1 MFRMLVAV
9 DGSEHSDNAVRH
21 AVRCAQHMRDAH
33 VLLVNVQRPPM
44 SGEVSNLLTGDEV
57 AAMHEERGKS
67 SLDRALALMAGSGV
81 EVAVEVAIGRPAET
95 LVERARHHACDLI
108 VIGSHRHGRVGAIV
122 LGSVTNKVMHLS
134 PIAVT
139 VVK

>member
-1 MFRMLVAV
+1 MAV
-9 DGSEHSDNAVRH
+9 DGSEKSDNAVRH
-21 AVRCAQHMRDAH
+21 AIRCAQHMRDVH

-44 SGEVSNLLTGDEV
+44 SGEVSNLLTGEEV
-57 AAMHEERGKS
+57 AAMHEERGKA
-67 SLDRALALMAGSGV
+67 SLDRAVDLAAGSGV
-81 EVAVEVAIGRPAET
+81 DLAVEVAIGRPAET
-95 LVERARHHACDLI
+95 IVERAQHHACDLI

-122 LGSVTNKVMHLS
+122 LGSVANKVMHLS